1 MTPIIK
7 SGIIAHFTRPL
18 KVDKV
23 RLAVG
28 ERNKFKVKLEG
39 EAITSDVFIELW
51 KQLKERK
58 RKRQRRTRKGR
69 EIGERSKTRES
80 V

>member
-7 SGIIAHFTRPL
+7 SGIIAHFTGPL